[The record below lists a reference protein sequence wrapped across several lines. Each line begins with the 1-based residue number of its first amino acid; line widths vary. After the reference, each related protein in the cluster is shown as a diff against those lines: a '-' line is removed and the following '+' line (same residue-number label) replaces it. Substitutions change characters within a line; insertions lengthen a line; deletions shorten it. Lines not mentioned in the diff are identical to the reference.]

1 MTTMPPTAV
10 GPGRGAD
17 ALVPDGRGEPAD
29 LMAAVEGL
37 LVALDRPLDPA
48 AVAAA
53 WAVLEADVQRALRTL
68 QTTYAATGRGMA
80 LRETSSGWRLFAA
93 PAVTDRVRAV
103 VVRETSGRLS
113 TAALET
119 LAVIAYRQ
127 PVSRARIAAIR
138 GVNVDAVV
146 RTLASRGLV
155 DIADRDPTT
164 GAALY
169 ATTDLFLDAVGVTT
183 LEELPDLAPL
193 LPDVADVDLIADD
206 GTA

>member
-1 MTTMPPTAV
+1 MTTVPPTADHLSAD
-10 GPGRGAD
+10 GPSSAY
-17 ALVPDGRGEPAD
+17 RGEAAD
-29 LMAAVEGL
+29 LSAPIEGL
-37 LVALDRPLDPA
+37 LVALDRALDPA

-53 WAVLEADVQRALRTL
+53 WAVPEADVRRALRTL
-68 QTTYAATGRGMA
+68 QAAYAAPGRGMT

-93 PAVTDRVRAV
+93 PEVADRVRAV

-127 PVSRARIAAIR
+127 PVSRARVAAIR

-155 DIADRDPTT
+155 DVADRDATT

-169 ATTDLFLDAVGVTT
+169 ATTDLFLDALGITG
-183 LEELPDLAPL
+183 LEQLPDLAPL
-193 LPDVADVDLIADD
+193 LPDVAEADQIADERS
-206 GTA
+206 A